1 MPVELVELSTVM
13 ASAPHWMA
21 SEALAEPKGA
31 VTVETQVPQTADEE
45 LLTAPATHLDEPA
58 RVAGPALR
66 VLAPQHDPAV
76 ALQSLLSV
84 QAAPR
89 AVV

>member
-1 MPVELVELSTVM
+1 MPVELVELSAVM
-13 ASAPHWMA
+13 ASAPHWIA
-21 SEALAEPKGA
+21 SEALVAPKGA
-31 VTVETQVPQTADEE
+31 VTAEAQVPQTADEE
-45 LLTAPATHLDEPA
+45 LFTAPVVHLEEPA

-66 VLAPQHDPAV
+66 LLAPQHDPAV

-89 AVV
+89 EAV